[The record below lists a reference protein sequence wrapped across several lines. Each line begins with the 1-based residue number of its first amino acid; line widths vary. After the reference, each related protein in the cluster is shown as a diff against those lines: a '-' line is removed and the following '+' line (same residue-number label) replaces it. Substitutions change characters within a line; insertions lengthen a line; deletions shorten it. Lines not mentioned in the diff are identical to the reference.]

1 MMQGVL
7 HNYPDADVEWEFR
20 CRNGEDLRPYLGE
33 IRNQLELLSDLTL
46 DDGQLAFLER
56 ISFLKPDFLRF
67 LRLFRFNLRYVR
79 LGIENDQLFLRLKGP
94 WLHVI
99 LFEVPLLAIISE
111 VRNRHLHPRM
121 RLAEARDQLYRKFD
135 WLRAHA
141 NEDELAELQVADFG
155 TRRRF
160 SSRVQE
166 EVVRVL
172 RDDFPGRFVG
182 TSNVD
187 LAWKLDIKPLGTMA
201 HEWIMAHQQL
211 GPRLID
217 SQIAALDCWV
227 REYRGLLGIALT
239 DCITM
244 DAFLG
249 DFDLYFAKLFDG
261 LRHDSGEPVAW
272 AEKAIA
278 HYQKLGIDP
287 MTKTL
292 VFSDGLNLTRSLEIF
307 RALRGRINV
316 SFGIGTNLTCD
327 IPGVAPMSIVLKID
341 RLQRRA
347 GSEDLGRSRQDPM
360 PRREL
365 RRLHAPCIQ
374 SPQQGV
380 THASG
385 SARDCPGAEGTAAV
399 RRRRRARGRSRPA
412 RGVHQGLP
420 GQRPAQNPGAGHQRR
435 RRLTDRRPARS
446 ARHQRAA
453 RRNR

>member
-1 MMQGVL
+1 MIIQSLLDTDLYKFTMMQAVL
-7 HNYPDADVEWEFR
+7 HQHPGAQVQYRFK
-20 CRNGEDLRPYLGE
+20 CRTPGIELARFIDQIDEEIDHLCSLRFSNE
-33 IRNQLELLSDLTL
+33 ELDYMRGLR
-46 DDGQLAFLER
+46 FV
-56 ISFLKPDFLRF
+56 KPDFADFLGLFHLDRKYIDLRASAT
-67 LRLFRFNLRYVR
+67 VP
-79 LGIENDQLFLRLKGP
+79 GEIELDITGP
-94 WLHVI
+94 WLHTI

-111 VRNRHLHPRM
+111 VRNQHRYPQIKLVD
-121 RLAEARDQLYRKFD
+121 ARDQLYRKFD

-141 NEDELAELQVADFG
+141 SDDELADLQVADFG

-172 RDDFPGRFVG
+172 RDDFPARFVG

-261 LRHDSGEPVAW
+261 LRHDSGDPVLW
-272 AEKAIA
+272 AEKAIT
-278 HYQKLGIDP
+278 HYRTLGIDP

-292 VFSDGLNLTRSLEIF
+292 VFSDGLNLTKTLEIF

-327 IPGVAPMSIVLKID
+327 IPGVAPMSIVLKMTDCNGQPVAKISD
-341 RLQRRA
+341 EAAKTQ
-347 GSEDLGRSRQDPM
+347 
-360 PRREL
+360 
-365 RRLHAPCIQ
+365 C
-374 SPQQGV
+374 
-380 THASG
+380 
-385 SARDCPGAEGTAAV
+385 RDENFVAYM
-399 RRRRRARGRSRPA
+399 
-412 RGVHQGLP
+412 
-420 GQRPAQNPGAGHQRR
+420 
-435 RRLTDRRPARS
+435 
-446 ARHQRAA
+446 RHVFKIPSKE
-453 RRNR
+453 